1 MSNIIYP
8 LLYLQDK
15 NGVVVIFEVEDSF
28 NIDELE
34 GYVINFFNGIP
45 VIKMNNLLIPIE
57 TIDRLLMENKA
68 LKKEIYLAFKKKSEV
83 TATVDISITA
93 DENFVMDCK
102 AALYAQYLVKAK
114 EN

>member
-1 MSNIIYP
+1 
-8 LLYLQDK
+8 
-15 NGVVVIFEVEDSF
+15 
-28 NIDELE
+28 
-34 GYVINFFNGIP
+34 
-45 VIKMNNLLIPIE
+45 
-57 TIDRLLMENKA
+57 MENKA